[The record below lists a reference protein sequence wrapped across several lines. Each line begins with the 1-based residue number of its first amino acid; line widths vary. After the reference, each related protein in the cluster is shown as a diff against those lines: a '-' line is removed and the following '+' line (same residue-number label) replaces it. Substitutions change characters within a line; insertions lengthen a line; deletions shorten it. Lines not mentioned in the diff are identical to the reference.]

1 MRRAFDEVG
10 KHLCD
15 AERQVQ
21 EINELIQRCRAAHDA
36 DPPLASVPDAD
47 APEWESLCKD
57 PNHALAVAQGLFS
70 PWEAM
75 KQEAAARE
83 MLEAEVKAMQADIST
98 LIKANRSLEDEKQG
112 LLADIAGFTRGGGA
126 SEPFLISP
134 SRAQRS
140 AAPRPQRSAHPVQDN
155 DAVVRLRR
163 DIAQVPSRFPAHVPP
178 TRNEVHGACID

>member
-1 MRRAFDEVG
+1 
-10 KHLCD
+10 
-15 AERQVQ
+15 
-21 EINELIQRCRAAHDA
+21 
-36 DPPLASVPDAD
+36 
-47 APEWESLCKD
+47 
-57 PNHALAVAQGLFS
+57 
-70 PWEAM
+70 M

-140 AAPRPQRSAHPVQDN
+140 AAPGPQRSAPPVAGPKLQDN